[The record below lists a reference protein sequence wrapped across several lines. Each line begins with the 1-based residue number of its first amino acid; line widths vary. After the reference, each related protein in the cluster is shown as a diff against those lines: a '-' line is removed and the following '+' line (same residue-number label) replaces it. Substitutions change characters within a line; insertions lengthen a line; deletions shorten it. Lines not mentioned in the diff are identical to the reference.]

1 MITALLIG
9 LLFAGGAETIFLTP
23 DFKKNVKTHVNDK
36 EKEKEI
42 LALMKESKNEQKD
55 LLKQKKKITKQA
67 ALLNR
72 DKSTRREEIEIL
84 FLSYYKL
91 RLKAQ
96 ETGIEREIKM
106 KSIIEE
112 PEWDSIV
119 KSIDEN
125 TGKNKI
131 EKDVKKTNTKIFTPL
146 IKKCEKNIV
155 DQSKRKKIINAIT
168 VENEYIN
175 KFLDNFIS
183 LNYKSMESIR
193 AYNAGYD
200 DYKEA
205 IEAINTE
212 RLEILHR
219 TLDLREIIIENTTE
233 DEWNKIYKQM
243 DKFIKNNS
251 IAI

>member
-1 MITALLIG
+1 MIIALLVTM
-9 LLFAGGAETIFLTP
+9 LFVGGVDTIFLTP
-23 DFKKNVKTHVNDK
+23 NFKKNVKTYVSDKGK
-36 EKEKEI
+36 EKEV
-42 LALMKESKNEQKD
+42 LALMKEAKNEQKD
-55 LLKQKKKITKQA
+55 LLKQKKKIAKQA
-67 ALLNR
+67 ALLSKDR
-72 DKSTRREEIEIL
+72 STKREEIEKL

-91 RLKAQ
+91 RLDAQ

-119 KSIDEN
+119 KSIDKN

-131 EKDVKKTNTKIFTPL
+131 EKNVKKTNAKIFTPL
-146 IKKCEKNIV
+146 IKKCEKNIAGQSRRKIVV
-155 DQSKRKKIINAIT
+155 DAIT
-168 VENEYIN
+168 LENENIN

-193 AYNAGYD
+193 TYEAGYD
-200 DYKEA
+200 DYKKAVE
-205 IEAINTE
+205 IVNKG
-212 RLEILHR
+212 RLEILHE

-233 DEWNKIYKQM
+233 DEWNKISKQM
-243 DKFIKNNS
+243 VKLIKNNS